1 MDIGE
6 EATKMPAIPETIL
19 EEDEEE
25 IEEGDL
31 KTESHS
37 SAEITEVNE
46 QSPIDH
52 EKEIAGN

>member
-6 EATKMPAIPETIL
+6 EATKIPAIPETIL

-25 IEEGDL
+25 MEEEDL
-31 KTESHS
+31 KMESHS
-37 SAEITEVNE
+37 SAKITEVNE
-46 QSPIDH
+46 QSPIDQ